1 MSERDESL
9 PELEKLLLLLFFLFD
24 KISSESVSFG
34 NHFSITFNTID
45 VFQVTLYLG
54 NGGRSL
60 NKPLKNRLTLSLFVA
75 CPGPRTARTGSC
87 SGCHIE
93 HRCKKVQLGIL
104 LHY

>member
-60 NKPLKNRLTLSLFVA
+60 NKPLKKPSNVVVVCSL
-75 CPGPRTARTGSC
+75 PRTKDSADR
-87 SGCHIE
+87 
-93 HRCKKVQLGIL
+93 QLFRVP
-104 LHY
+104 Y